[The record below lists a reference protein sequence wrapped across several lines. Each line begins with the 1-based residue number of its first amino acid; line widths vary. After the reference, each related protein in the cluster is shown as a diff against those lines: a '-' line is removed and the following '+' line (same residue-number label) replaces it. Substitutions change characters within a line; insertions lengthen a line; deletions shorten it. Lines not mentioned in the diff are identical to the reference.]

1 MIIEIGTEKAYDKIQ
16 HQFMI
21 KTLRKLGLEGKFLS
35 FIKNTYRK
43 SPVDFMFSGEEL
55 TP

>member
-1 MIIEIGTEKAYDKIQ
+1 MIIETGTEKAFDKIQ
-16 HQFMI
+16 HQFMK
-21 KTLRKLGLEGKFLS
+21 KTVRKLGLQGKFLS

-43 SPVDFMFSGEEL
+43 PPVDFMCSGEEL

>member
-1 MIIEIGTEKAYDKIQ
+1 MIIEISIEKAFDKIQ

-43 SPVDFMFSGEEL
+43 SPVDFTFSDEEL